1 MSSTEK
7 KTGASRKGK
16 NLGDVQEMNRSLVLR
31 LLKKAGVSSR
41 ATIAKLSGLN
51 TATITNIIG
60 EFLKWGIVMETGLID
75 GEKGRRSIGI
85 QINQKE
91 YYVVGIRLQRRI
103 FKIGLFDIFGELI
116 TKRVFSHETLDPFAV
131 TEKVK
136 QETHKLLQEN
146 ADKRILGIGVA
157 VPGPYF
163 QYEGRIRS
171 ITDFEGWDNVAFLD
185 TMTGDFDIPVIIDHD
200 ANAGA
205 MAEWWVSPNTLT
217 QGTSVYF
224 SVDEG
229 VGAGIIND
237 GRIFRGALGTAGEV
251 GHMSID
257 INGEVCAC
265 GNRGCLVNCGSV
277 HAMMR
282 AAERE
287 MPKYPGTV
295 LKPGFTYEALFEAVR
310 SGDGLADFAFRA
322 TAKNLAAGIINMICA
337 YGANEIIIGHT
348 ISEIGEYLIETLHEY
363 MKGHTF
369 APFLEKVCIRLT
381 SFDEDAIFIG
391 AAALAIDYC
400 LGKTKV
406 FENKDNCV

>member
-1 MSSTEK
+1 MLNFCSGKSESSSK
-7 KTGASRKGK
+7 
-16 NLGDVQEMNRSLVLR
+16 
-31 LLKKAGVSSR
+31 
-41 ATIAKLSGLN
+41 
-51 TATITNIIG
+51 
-60 EFLKWGIVMETGLID
+60 
-75 GEKGRRSIGI
+75 
-85 QINQKE
+85 
-91 YYVVGIRLQRRI
+91 
-103 FKIGLFDIFGELI
+103 GLFDIFGELI
-116 TKRVFSHETLDPFAV
+116 TRRIFNHETLDPFAV

-136 QETHKLLQEN
+136 RETYKILQEY

-171 ITDFEGWDNVAFLD
+171 ITDFEGWDNVPFRD
-185 TMTGDFDIPVIIDHD
+185 TMAGSFDIPVIIDHD

-237 GRIFRGALGTAGEV
+237 GRIFRGALGTAGEI

-257 INGEVCAC
+257 INGEICAC

-282 AAERE
+282 AAELE
-287 MPKYPGTV
+287 AYKFPETA
-295 LKPGFTYEALFEAVR
+295 LKPGFTYEALFEAIR
-310 SGDGLADFAFRA
+310 SGDELADSAFR
-322 TAKNLAAGIINMICA
+322 TTVKNLAGGIINMICA

-406 FENKDNCV
+406 FENKGNEDKL